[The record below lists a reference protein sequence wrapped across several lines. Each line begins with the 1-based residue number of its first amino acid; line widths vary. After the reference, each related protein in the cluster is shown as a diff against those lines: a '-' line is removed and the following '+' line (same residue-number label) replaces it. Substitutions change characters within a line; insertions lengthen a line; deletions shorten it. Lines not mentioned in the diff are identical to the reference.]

1 MFDYS
6 TLTLGEVAFIEDL
19 SGLSIGSIADED
31 MPKGKAMAAL
41 VTVLKRRTGFPD
53 FKFNDA
59 LNVSM
64 AEVNELMGLDES
76 EEEEALSGESPA
88 SVKPA
93 QKPKRS

>member
-19 SGLSIGSIADED
+19 SGLSISSIADEE

-41 VTVLKRRTGFPD
+41 VTVLKRRTGHPD

-59 LNVSM
+59 LQVSM
-64 AEVNELMGLDES
+64 AEVNELMGIDES
-76 EEEEALSGESPA
+76 EEEAEASGEAPA
-88 SVKPA
+88 SAKSAP
-93 QKPKRS
+93 KPKRS